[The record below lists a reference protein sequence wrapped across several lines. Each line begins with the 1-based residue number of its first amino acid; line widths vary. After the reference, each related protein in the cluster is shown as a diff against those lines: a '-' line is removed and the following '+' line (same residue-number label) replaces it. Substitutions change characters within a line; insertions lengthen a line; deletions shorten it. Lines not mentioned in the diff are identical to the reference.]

1 MPVHT
6 EQENRT
12 KRTGQLTRDVTAI
25 IVSVDEGMEALL
37 GWRPEQMIGS
47 PSTEFVHPD
56 DQASAVAA
64 WMGMIANPG
73 SSTSW
78 RGRYRTAAGSWK
90 WVETSNTNLLDDP
103 EAQVVTTTMA
113 ETTHREASLEEQLRE
128 RKEVLSRLSDALPV
142 GLFQIDNRHRMVFTN
157 DRLHDIIGLPPVPTA
172 GSQFASLVSHD
183 RRRFA
188 RAIRAALAGRDVD
201 DLELTFKA
209 AHPHQAARVCSISVR
224 PLTDNHDR
232 VTGCIGCVNDVTE
245 KVAMRTDLER
255 RASYDNLTGCLNRG
269 ATLEALRELLL
280 EEGDTSGLAIA
291 FLDIDRFKEVND
303 TYGHAVGDEVLRQT
317 AHRLRGIVR
326 RPDQVGRIGGDEFL
340 VICPQVATP
349 ARALALARRLHR
361 SVNTPVTVQQADI
374 SCAVSVGVAWTD
386 QRPEP
391 DDLVAEA
398 DRAMYDAKRNGRPA
412 LRDSALASFPSL
424 ALSRG

>member
-1 MPVHT
+1 
-6 EQENRT
+6 
-12 KRTGQLTRDVTAI
+12 
-25 IVSVDEGMEALL
+25 
-37 GWRPEQMIGS
+37 
-47 PSTEFVHPD
+47 
-56 DQASAVAA
+56 
-64 WMGMIANPG
+64 
-73 SSTSW
+73 
-78 RGRYRTAAGSWK
+78 
-90 WVETSNTNLLDDP
+90 VETSNTNLLDDP
-103 EAQVVTTTMA
+103 EAQIVTTTMA

-128 RKEVLSRLSDALPV
+128 RKEVLSRLSEALPV

-188 RAIRAALAGRDVD
+188 RAIRAALAGHDVD

-209 AHPHQAARVCSISVR
+209 AHPGDAARVCSVSVR
-224 PLTDNHDR
+224 PLTDNHER

-245 KVAMRTDLER
+245 KVALRTDLER

-269 ATLEALRELLL
+269 ATLEVLRGMLPMG
-280 EEGDTSGLAIA
+280 EEDGSGLAIA

-303 TYGHAVGDEVLRQT
+303 TYGHAVGDDVLRET
-317 AHRLRGIVR
+317 AFRLRSTVR
-326 RPDQVGRIGGDEFL
+326 RSDQVGRIGGDEFL

-349 ARALALARRLHR
+349 ARAFALAKHLHR
-361 SVNTPVTVQQADI
+361 AVNTPVTVQQADI

-386 QRPEP
+386 QHPDA

-398 DRAMYDAKRNGRPA
+398 DRAMYDAKRNGRPS
-412 LRDSALASFPSL
+412 LRDGALTTFPSL
-424 ALSRG
+424 ALSRM